1 LCPTVQQ
8 LDDRIPVG
16 GQRLMTRA
24 HRLQFGSF
32 PGWSASGA
40 TRPTAGTG

>member
-8 LDDRIPVG
+8 LDDRILVG

-24 HRLQFGSF
+24 HRIKFGF
-32 PGWSASGA
+32 
-40 TRPTAGTG
+40 